1 MCFGYNTLL
10 FFIRQEH
17 CLLEYVPVVYISII
31 ILDHDSLTLFIP
43 SYYPK
48 QFYIILYYIVLYCIC
63 PRHAIQELFI
73 ARLSFLNQKY
83 HYNISQQG
91 SYFHTRTFLFQ
102 YIQASFLSSQSS
114 MLTRA
119 FLTQYPYSPINTTV
133 QTCNPM
139 RIKHAWQ
146 IVLQNLQQR
155 L

>member
-17 CLLEYVPVVYISII
+17 CSFEYVSVVYISII
-31 ILDHDSLTLFIP
+31 LSDHDSLTPFIL

-48 QFYIILYYIVLYCIC
+48 IVLYYIILYCIC
-63 PRHAIQELFI
+63 LRHAIQELFI

-83 HYNISQQG
+83 HYNISQQS

-114 MLTRA
+114 MLTRE
-119 FLTQYPYSPINTTV
+119 FLTQYPYSPINKTV

-146 IVLQNLQQR
+146 IVLLNLQQR